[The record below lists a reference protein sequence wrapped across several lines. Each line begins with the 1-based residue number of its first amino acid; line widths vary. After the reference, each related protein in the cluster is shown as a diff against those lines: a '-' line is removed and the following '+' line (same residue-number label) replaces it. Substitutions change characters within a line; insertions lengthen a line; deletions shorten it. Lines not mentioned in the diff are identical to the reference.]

1 MSDLITVVGAGSRTA
16 AALIPMILEETDYRV
31 RLLSTREVFTH
42 DPRVTAIRLDPTDRQ
57 AVKRAILDDIPAVI
71 INSAATTNVDRCETD
86 RSTCW
91 SVNVDLVEHLA
102 RMCRVVDAHLVHM
115 STDYVF
121 DGTKGPYSELDAPKP
136 ISYYGKSKLAAEN
149 AALGAGIQA
158 TVVRTNV
165 LYGPSQEHPDFVA
178 WILESIDARV
188 PVKVVTDQYSN
199 PTYIDDVAEAILRL
213 VRRRRTGIYHVGGAD
228 YLSRYEFALRIAEVF
243 KVPTTSL
250 EPVLTDDLAQPAR
263 RPLRGGL
270 ITLKAEADLG
280 MKFRG
285 VQAGLASLRHSLY
298 AKLQHPTQRRSLL
311 P

>member
-42 DPRVTAIRLDPTDRQ
+42 DPRVSAVQLDPTDRQ

-71 INSAATTNVDRCETD
+71 INTAAKTNVDRCETD

-102 RMCRVVDAHLVHM
+102 RMCRVVDAHLVHL

-121 DGTKGPYSELDAPKP
+121 DGTKGPYSELDAPQP

-199 PTYIDDVAEAILRL
+199 PTYVDDLAEAILRL
-213 VRRRRTGIYHVGGAD
+213 VRRRRTGIYHVAGAD
-228 YLSRYEFALRIAEVF
+228 YLSRYEFALKIADVF

-270 ITLKAEADLG
+270 ITLKAETDLG

-285 VQAGLASLRHSLY
+285 VHAGLASLRYSLY
-298 AKLQHPTQRRSLL
+298 AKFQHPSQRRSLL